1 MRGGRGWRPL
11 TIQFGRSSATS
22 VPSRRKRRSLPP
34 KLLTHSRTR
43 SALSAKM
50 PYCRPCAI
58 SVQGRRG
65 RAGDHRAS
73 SVPCRSRVSGR
84 RIWRHRWRSRR
95 WRRYTNCMRR
105 FCSSEKRLPERR
117 LREPDAAALSR
128 STESWVRST
137 RGRRS
142 EVASEAITSAEGAC
156 RGPEWSGGA
165 GRGWLGSRRPRAPR
179 PRRGEEAASARARA
193 GHTPGGH
200 CSHPFRTKKRA
211 RSQHQQ
217 PASWGQPQGTLGGIW
232 GREGRHGGVPATFR
246 HLDP

>member
-43 SALSAKM
+43 SAL
-50 PYCRPCAI
+50 CAI

-95 WRRYTNCMRR
+95 WRRYTSCMRR

-137 RGRRS
+137 RGALDAVGGGLGGHHIGGGRLPRAGVVGRGGPGVAGVKTAARAPPSSRRRGGVGS
-142 EVASEAITSAEGAC
+142 SAGRPPLWALFTPVSYQKKGKDSTSAARELGTA
-156 RGPEWSGGA
+156 SG
-165 GRGWLGSRRPRAPR
+165 
-179 PRRGEEAASARARA
+179 
-193 GHTPGGH
+193 HPGGH
-200 CSHPFRTKKRA
+200 L
-211 RSQHQQ
+211 
-217 PASWGQPQGTLGGIW
+217 GTRG
-232 GREGRHGGVPATFR
+232 ATR
-246 HLDP
+246 RGPGNISTPGPL

>member
-1 MRGGRGWRPL
+1 MQLAASIQAHAPLIFSHPRHSLPRVPDTQLCSGAGLARHTPCPPVRLSPTSADYAGGTGHSARGGSSHHFSSSAA
-11 TIQFGRSSATS
+11 IQFGRSSATS

-95 WRRYTNCMRR
+95 WRRYTSCMRR

-142 EVASEAITSAEGAC
+142 EVASEAITSAEGAPPSSRR
-156 RGPEWSGGA
+156 RGGVGSSA
-165 GRGWLGSRRPRAPR
+165 GRP
-179 PRRGEEAASARARA
+179 
-193 GHTPGGH
+193 HCGH
-200 CSHPFRTKKRA
+200 C
-211 RSQHQQ
+211 
-217 PASWGQPQGTLGGIW
+217 
-232 GREGRHGGVPATFR
+232 
-246 HLDP
+246 